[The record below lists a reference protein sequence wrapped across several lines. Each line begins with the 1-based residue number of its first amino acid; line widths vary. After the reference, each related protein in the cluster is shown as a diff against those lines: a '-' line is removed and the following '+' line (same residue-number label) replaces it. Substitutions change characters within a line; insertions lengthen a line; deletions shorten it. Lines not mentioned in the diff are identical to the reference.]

1 MTAKNSSL
9 AIGSF
14 IVGAIVLVF
23 AALIF
28 FSGGRIFTPK
38 EKVIMYF
45 EGSVQGLQVGAPIK
59 LKGVVIGEITDI
71 QINFQ
76 TSNKAI
82 TTPNTIVTAVTG
94 ELVMKRINIKGSSAK
109 DEFFSDAIAQGL
121 RGQLNYQ
128 SFLTGLL
135 YIELDFHPD
144 TPAHFYKLRDDLREL
159 PTKATGLEEIAK
171 TLQELNLKGIVTN
184 LDQIASGVNKLVN
197 SGSIEKAVANVSD
210 AAASVK
216 QTSDNIN
223 QLTLR
228 LNNTQQEAD
237 KLLRELNA
245 RAPELTQSANKSLE
259 EFRKT
264 LGQFNQAAYTFNNT
278 FSEDTQLIN
287 QLNNTL
293 DDVSR
298 AAQAFRG
305 LSETLEQQPE
315 ALLRGRKLQ
324 EEKK

>member
-14 IVGAIVLVF
+14 IVGAIVLAF

-38 EKVIMYF
+38 DKVIMYF

-71 QINFQ
+71 KLNFQ
-76 TSNKAI
+76 TSDKAI
-82 TTPNTIVTAVTG
+82 TTPQTIVTAVTG
-94 ELVMKRINIKGSSAK
+94 ELVMKRISIRGSSAK

-135 YIELDFHPD
+135 YIELDFHPES
-144 TPAHFYKLRDDLREL
+144 PLKFYKLRDDIREL

-171 TLQELNLKGIVTN
+171 TLQELNLKGIVNN
-184 LDQIASGVNKLVN
+184 LDQIAAGVNKLVN
-197 SGSIEKAVANVSD
+197 SGNIEKAVVNVSD

-216 QTSDNIN
+216 QTSDNFN
-223 QLTLR
+223 LLTLR
-228 LNNTQQEAD
+228 LNSTQQEAD

-245 RAPELTQSANKSLE
+245 RAPELTASANQSLE

-264 LGQFNQAAYTFNNT
+264 LAQFNQAASTLNNT

-287 QLNNTL
+287 QLNTTL
-293 DDVSR
+293 EDIGR

>member
-14 IVGAIVLVF
+14 IVGAIVLSF

-28 FSGGRIFTPK
+28 FSGGRIFTAK
-38 EKVIMYF
+38 EKVIMYYV
-45 EGSVQGLQVGAPIK
+45 GSVQGLQVGAPIK

-71 QINFQ
+71 QLNFQ
-76 TSNKAI
+76 TSDKAI
-82 TTPNTIVTAVTG
+82 TTPETIVTAVTG
-94 ELVMKRINIKGSSAK
+94 ELVMKRINIRGSSAK
-109 DEFFSDAIAQGL
+109 DEFFNDAIAQGL

-144 TPAHFYKLRDDLREL
+144 TPAHFYKLRDDIREL

-184 LDQIASGVNKLVN
+184 LDQIAEGVNKLVN
-197 SGSIEKAVANVSD
+197 SGRIEKAIASVDD
-210 AAASVK
+210 AATSVK

-223 QLTLR
+223 LLTLR

-245 RAPELTQSANKSLE
+245 RAPELTQSANQSLE
-259 EFRKT
+259 DFRNT
-264 LGQFNQAAYTFNNT
+264 LATFNQTASTIDNT
-278 FSEDTQLIN
+278 FAEDTQLMN
-287 QLNNTL
+287 QLNTTL
-293 DDVSR
+293 EDISR